1 MGLRLPCQSARS
13 IASANISANTLSI
26 SAVEE
31 EEEEEEE
38 DLLEEEPIVCKE
50 GREGGRIKGE
60 RHNSIY
66 DIPPCFNFF
75 LAPPTNHISIVRNP
89 GHLPP

>member
-1 MGLRLPCQSARS
+1 
-13 IASANISANTLSI
+13 
-26 SAVEE
+26 VEEE

-66 DIPPCFNFF
+66 DMPLCFNFF

>member
-50 GREGGRIKGE
+50 RRGG
-60 RHNSIY
+60 
-66 DIPPCFNFF
+66 
-75 LAPPTNHISIVRNP
+75 
-89 GHLPP
+89 

>member
-1 MGLRLPCQSARS
+1 LPCQSARS

-31 EEEEEEE
+31 EEEEEE

-50 GREGGRIKGE
+50 RRGG
-60 RHNSIY
+60 
-66 DIPPCFNFF
+66 
-75 LAPPTNHISIVRNP
+75 
-89 GHLPP
+89 